1 LSKQEEV
8 SGLYRDLER
17 LSIEQRHRVQELE
30 IQARELVED
39 NRRLQVTQ
47 DALLA
52 EQSRSAELQRDLLV
66 MREKIKNCLQDH
78 RQDRR
83 ALRAQADHLIYLHQ
97 LLSAKTMS
105 A

>member
-1 LSKQEEV
+1 
-8 SGLYRDLER
+8 
-17 LSIEQRHRVQELE
+17 
-30 IQARELVED
+30 
-39 NRRLQVTQ
+39 
-47 DALLA
+47 
-52 EQSRSAELQRDLLV
+52 